1 MLQAIDDYTEEQWQS
16 ASMQLKWLPTDQ
28 YLKVMR
34 CRAEDM
40 INLNFDL
47 EIEIESIHAV
57 SLFKKPEPPSKP
69 KNYLE

>member
-1 MLQAIDDYTEEQWQS
+1 
-16 ASMQLKWLPTDQ
+16 MQLKWLPTDQ
-28 YLKVMR
+28 CLKVMR

-47 EIEIESIHAV
+47 EIESIHAV